1 MKHISTLL
9 LTRVRALLVTMVVFA
24 ALPAHAT
31 IVGPAVAIEEL
42 ALSVDLVCKATV
54 VADRI
59 VTDEWFE
66 PIGGYAVHE
75 TEVRVVSVIKGT
87 APDVIRFRHYAEAP
101 TPQVNLRQGYTL
113 VGGRTYLVFAVQG
126 PDGTYRQRSK
136 FQTVKGDEGVLL
148 AANAEAHRGAT
159 VREAVW
165 AELLTLLASP
175 DDSDAIE
182 AIRQL
187 DELSGGRRTELKD
200 FERSQALAAIR
211 PLLASSK
218 VAVATAAVTVFGV
231 ESPYFDYSAA
241 PYWLAGIGKGT
252 IPGLAARKP
261 SARPAADVA
270 VKELFDLAAAGTT
283 PQLRALA
290 IRTLAPSRDVS
301 AAMVSE
307 WLRDPNVEVRAAAV
321 LASAERRDREA
332 IAAASSDSSPEIRHA
347 AALAIGFAQDPR
359 LVPLL
364 GTLLHDSDAKVRSA
378 AALSLLSF
386 APSEGEPVLR
396 ANLALE
402 FRPLFIN
409 ALARADP
416 RPYLPLLAEVIEQ
429 QLQPTNWWGGFMP
442 AGDSWAILYGFVKS
456 RPAPELAS
464 GALDRS
470 LDALERMQWFSS
482 AEPRALYAL
491 YLSRDLPAR
500 AQRFRDATRKSL
512 PYDIDYFFDMAD
524 RDPASYVQ

>member
-1 MKHISTLL
+1 MNVTARKC
-9 LTRVRALLVTMVVFA
+9 RGLLVTIIVFA
-24 ALPAHAT
+24 VLPAHAT
-31 IVGPAVAIEEL
+31 ILGPAVALEKL
-42 ALSVDLVCKATV
+42 GATVDLVCKATV

-66 PIGGYAVHE
+66 PIGGYEVHE
-75 TEVRVVSVIKGT
+75 TDLRVVSVIDGT
-87 APDVIRFRHYAEAP
+87 APGVIRFRHYAESP
-101 TPQVNLRQGYTL
+101 TPRVNGRQSYTL
-113 VGGRTYLVFAVQG
+113 VVGRTYLVFAVQG
-126 PDGTYRQRSK
+126 ADGTYRQWSK
-136 FQTVKGDEGVLL
+136 YQTVKADQGVLL
-148 AANAEAHRGAT
+148 AANAGAHRGAT

-165 AELLTLLASP
+165 AELLALLESP
-175 DDSDAIE
+175 DDRDAIE
-182 AIRQL
+182 AIHQL
-187 DELSGGRRTELKD
+187 DELSGGGRTELKD

-211 PLLASSK
+211 PLLASPK
-218 VAVATAAVTVFGV
+218 VAVASAAVAVFGV
-231 ESPYFDYSAA
+231 ESPYFDDSAA

-252 IPGLAARKP
+252 IPGMGALKP

-270 VKELFDLAAAGTT
+270 VKDLFDLAAAGTT

-290 IRTLAPSRDVS
+290 IRTLAPSRDMS

-332 IAAASSDSSPEIRHA
+332 IAAASGDSSPEIRHA

-364 GTLLHDSDAKVRSA
+364 GTLLHDQQANVRSA

-386 APSEGEPVLR
+386 EPSEGEPVLK
-396 ANLALE
+396 ANLGLE
-402 FRPLFIN
+402 FRALFIN

-416 RPYLPLLAEVIEQ
+416 RPYLALLAEIIEQ
-429 QLQPTNWWGGFMP
+429 QLQPTNWWGGFIP

-470 LDALERMQWFSS
+470 LDALERMQWFSY

-491 YLSRDLPAR
+491 YLSRDLRAR

-512 PYDIDYFFDMAD
+512 PNDIDSFFGMAD
-524 RDPASYVQ
+524 KDPASYVQ